1 MAKEKTVIS
10 KAPMRI
16 AFAILLSPLIIFL
29 LAQPLW
35 APLVAQHLL
44 NQKFAEIN
52 QYLEQRSLALDSM
65 ITQQVQSLTFT
76 CNSHD
81 QQLIRDPQFY
91 NRFVRLIGIENAQG
105 DGCSTVGYPIA
116 LAADSSASEPMGF
129 TLSATPVTQ
138 TASRELLIQYSEPRG
153 RVFWV
158 VDGSWAQELLREPCS
173 DCFYLQFKFL
183 DPMLSELAIQRGNI
197 AILGES
203 NPLSIRQHSG
213 NAPFHSEQTLLAGET
228 LLTFARQQVFTWG
241 LPLAVL
247 LGVFLSASY
256 LILRNY
262 RNSIE
267 GLIEKGIRDEEFIP
281 YYQPIVDSRTQEVVG
296 YEVLLRWQK
305 GHQLVPPSLFI
316 SVAEDSGLVVKITNQ
331 LIQQVYRDLALI
343 PAPRWVSINVVA
355 DHLEQHHL
363 THLLEELHW
372 PYSERL
378 KFELTERVPI
388 KAMTQAQEE
397 VFYLLKKG
405 YQFKIDDFGT
415 GYGGFAYLQNL
426 QISSI
431 KIDKMFVDTINT
443 HDVKISVLDSIIAS
457 AKGGNIEVIAE
468 GVEHQYQVDYLAE
481 RNVFWIQGYFYA
493 KPMPL
498 EQVLAF
504 EKQPSIPLDFATSKT

>member
-1 MAKEKTVIS
+1 MIS

-52 QYLEQRSLALDSM
+52 QYLEQRNLALDSM
-65 ITQQVQSLTFT
+65 ITHQVQSLTFT
-76 CNSHD
+76 CNNHNL
-81 QQLIRDPQFY
+81 QLIRDPQFY

-105 DGCSTVGYPIA
+105 DGCSTIGYPIA
-116 LAADSSASEPMGF
+116 LAEDSSAAEPTGF
-129 TLSATPVTQ
+129 TLSATPKTQ

-158 VDGSWAQELLREPCS
+158 VDGSWAQDLLREPCG
-173 DCFYLQFKFL
+173 DCFYLHFKFL
-183 DPMLSELAIQRGNI
+183 DPMLNELAIQRGNI

-228 LLTFARQQVFTWG
+228 LLTLARQQVFTWG
-241 LPLAVL
+241 IPLAVL

-305 GHQLVPPSLFI
+305 GHQLVPPAYSFLQQKILAWSSRSPTNLFNKSIAI
-316 SVAEDSGLVVKITNQ
+316 SRRSPHHAGS
-331 LIQQVYRDLALI
+331 AL
-343 PAPRWVSINVVA
+343 
-355 DHLEQHHL
+355 
-363 THLLEELHW
+363 
-372 PYSERL
+372 
-378 KFELTERVPI
+378 
-388 KAMTQAQEE
+388 M
-397 VFYLLKKG
+397 
-405 YQFKIDDFGT
+405 
-415 GYGGFAYLQNL
+415 
-426 QISSI
+426 
-431 KIDKMFVDTINT
+431 
-443 HDVKISVLDSIIAS
+443 
-457 AKGGNIEVIAE
+457 
-468 GVEHQYQVDYLAE
+468 
-481 RNVFWIQGYFYA
+481 
-493 KPMPL
+493 
-498 EQVLAF
+498 
-504 EKQPSIPLDFATSKT
+504 